1 MAGADGGHL
10 LARGGTGV
18 SPNPRVLVT
27 GASGNVGAP
36 LVEHL
41 LKGGAD
47 VRVASRGE
55 GARVPAGATA
65 VRFDFEDPSTH
76 APALEGVE
84 KVFLMRPPAISDVKR
99 HMRPVVRAA
108 KAAGVRH
115 LVFLSLLGVE
125 KNPVVPHAKVERFIL
140 EAGVPHTF
148 LRPSFF
154 MQNLSTTHRED
165 IREHGELFM
174 PAGSGKT
181 GFIDTR
187 DIAAVGAR
195 TLLEDGH
202 EGKAYDLTGS
212 EALSYAEVAGLFT
225 EVLGRPIRYSEP
237 GALRF
242 AARWYRRDVPLAYIA
257 VMTGIYTVCRLGLAG
272 TLTRDTETL
281 LGRAPISMRQFIQDH
296 KACWM

>member
-1 MAGADGGHL
+1 MGNAVAEAKG
-10 LARGGTGV
+10 
-18 SPNPRVLVT
+18 PRVLVT

-41 LKGGAD
+41 VAGGAE
-47 VRVASRGE
+47 VLVASRE
-55 GARVPAGATA
+55 GTRAPAGTKA

-84 KVFLMRPPAISDVKR
+84 KVFLLRPPAISDVKR
-99 HMRPVVRAA
+99 HLLPVVRAV
-108 KAAGVRH
+108 KDAGVRH
-115 LVFLSLLGVE
+115 TVFLSLLGVE
-125 KNPVVPHAKVERFIL
+125 KNQVVPHAKVERFLL

-154 MQNLSTTHRED
+154 MQNLSTTHRDD
-165 IREHGELFM
+165 IREHHEIFV
-174 PAGSGKT
+174 PAGKGRT
-181 GFIDTR
+181 GFIDAR
-187 DIAAVGAR
+187 DIAAVAAR
-195 TLLEDGH
+195 VLLEDGH

-212 EALSYAEVAGLFT
+212 EALTYAEVAALFT
-225 EVLGRPIRYSEP
+225 EVLGRPIRYPEP

-242 AARWYRRDVPLAYIA
+242 AARWSQRQQPAAFIA

-272 TLTRDTETL
+272 TVTPETQTL

>member
-1 MAGADGGHL
+1 MGSGAEPKG
-10 LARGGTGV
+10 
-18 SPNPRVLVT
+18 PCVLVT

-41 LKGGAD
+41 VAGGAR
-47 VRVASRGE
+47 VRVASRE
-55 GARVPAGATA
+55 GARAPEGTSA

-76 APALEGVE
+76 VPALRGVD
-84 KVFLMRPPAISDVKR
+84 KVFLLRPPAISDVKR
-99 HMRPVVRAA
+99 HLLPVVRAA
-108 KAAGVRH
+108 KEAGVRH
-115 LVFLSLLGVE
+115 VVFLSLLGVE
-125 KNPVVPHAKVERFIL
+125 KNPVVPHAQVERFIL
-140 EAGVPHTF
+140 EAGLPHTF

-154 MQNLSTTHRED
+154 MQNLSTTHRDD
-165 IREHGELFM
+165 IREHGELFV
-174 PAGSGKT
+174 PAGQGRT
-181 GFIDTR
+181 GFIDAR
-187 DIAAVGAR
+187 DIAAVAAR

-212 EALSYAEVAGLFT
+212 EALTYAEVAALLT
-225 EVLGRPIRYSEP
+225 EVLRRPIRYPAP

-242 AARWYRRDVPLAYIA
+242 AARWYRRKQPVAFIA

-272 TLTRDTETL
+272 TVTPETQTL

>member
-1 MAGADGGHL
+1 MGNEKAEPKAKG
-10 LARGGTGV
+10 
-18 SPNPRVLVT
+18 PRVLVT

-36 LVEHL
+36 LVAHL
-41 LKGGAD
+41 VQGGAS
-47 VRVASRGE
+47 VRVASRE
-55 GARVPAGATA
+55 GTRAPPGTTA

-76 APALEGVE
+76 APALAGVE
-84 KVFLMRPPAISDVKR
+84 KVFLLRPPAVTDVNR
-99 HMRPVVRAA
+99 HLLPVVRAA
-108 KAAGVRH
+108 KDAGVRH
-115 LVFLSLLGVE
+115 VVFLSLLGVE

-148 LRPSFF
+148 LRPGFF

-165 IREHGELFM
+165 IREHGELFV
-174 PAGSGKT
+174 PAGSGRT
-181 GFIDTR
+181 SFIDTR

-195 TLLEDGH
+195 TLLEEGH

-212 EALSYAEVAGLFT
+212 EALTYAEVAALFT
-225 EVLGRPIRYSEP
+225 EVLGRPIRYPAP

-242 AARWYRRDVPLAYIA
+242 AARWYGRNVPASYIA

-272 TLTRDTETL
+272 TVTPDTEAL

-296 KACWM
+296 KSCWL

>member
-1 MAGADGGHL
+1 MGSEAEPKG
-10 LARGGTGV
+10 
-18 SPNPRVLVT
+18 PRVLVT

-41 LKGGAD
+41 VAGGAE
-47 VRVASRGE
+47 VLVASRE
-55 GARVPAGATA
+55 GTRAPAGTRA

-76 APALEGVE
+76 APALAGVE
-84 KVFLMRPPAISDVKR
+84 KVFLLRPPAISDVKR
-99 HMRPVVRAA
+99 HLQPVVRAA
-108 KAAGVRH
+108 KDAGVRH
-115 LVFLSLLGVE
+115 IVFLSLLGVE
-125 KNPVVPHAKVERFIL
+125 KNQVVPHAQVERFIL

-154 MQNLSTTHRED
+154 MQNLSTTHRDD
-165 IREHGELFM
+165 IREHGELFV
-174 PAGSGKT
+174 PAGKGRT
-181 GFIDTR
+181 GFIDAR
-187 DIAAVGAR
+187 DIAAVAAR

-212 EALSYAEVAGLFT
+212 EALTYAEVAALFT
-225 EVLGRPIRYSEP
+225 EVLGRPIRYPAP

-242 AARWYRRDVPLAYIA
+242 AARWYQRQQPVAFIA

-272 TLTRDTETL
+272 TVTPETQTL

-296 KACWM
+296 KACWL

>member
-1 MAGADGGHL
+1 MGNAAVETKG
-10 LARGGTGV
+10 
-18 SPNPRVLVT
+18 PRVLVT

-41 LKGGAD
+41 VAGGAE
-47 VRVASRGE
+47 VLVASRE
-55 GARVPAGATA
+55 GTRAPAGTKA

-84 KVFLMRPPAISDVKR
+84 KVFLLRPPAISDVKR
-99 HMRPVVRAA
+99 HLLPVVRAV
-108 KAAGVRH
+108 KEAGVRH
-115 LVFLSLLGVE
+115 TVFLSLLGVE
-125 KNPVVPHAKVERFIL
+125 KNQVVPHAKVERFL
-140 EAGVPHTF
+140 VEAGVPHTF

-154 MQNLSTTHRED
+154 MQNLSTTHRDD
-165 IREHGELFM
+165 IREHHEIFV
-174 PAGSGKT
+174 PAGKGRT
-181 GFIDTR
+181 GFIDAR
-187 DIAAVGAR
+187 DIAAVAAR

-212 EALSYAEVAGLFT
+212 EALTYAEVAALFT
-225 EVLGRPIRYSEP
+225 EVLGRPIRYPEP

-242 AARWYRRDVPLAYIA
+242 AARWSQRKQPAAFIA

-272 TLTRDTETL
+272 TVTPETQTL

>member
-1 MAGADGGHL
+1 MGSKAEPKG
-10 LARGGTGV
+10 
-18 SPNPRVLVT
+18 PRVLVT

-41 LKGGAD
+41 VAGGAE
-47 VRVASRGE
+47 VLVASRE
-55 GARVPAGATA
+55 GTRAPAGTRA

-76 APALEGVE
+76 APALAGVE
-84 KVFLMRPPAISDVKR
+84 KVFLLRPPAISDVKR
-99 HMRPVVRAA
+99 HLLPVVRAA
-108 KAAGVRH
+108 KDAGVRH
-115 LVFLSLLGVE
+115 IVFLSLLGVE
-125 KNPVVPHAKVERFIL
+125 KNQVVPHAKVERFIL

-154 MQNLSTTHRED
+154 MQNLSTTHRDD
-165 IREHGELFM
+165 IREHGELFV
-174 PAGSGKT
+174 PAGKGRT
-181 GFIDTR
+181 GFIDAR
-187 DIAAVGAR
+187 DIAAVAAR

-212 EALSYAEVAGLFT
+212 EALTYAEVAALFT
-225 EVLGRPIRYSEP
+225 EVLGRPIRYPAP

-242 AARWYRRDVPLAYIA
+242 AARWYQRQQPVAFIA

-272 TLTRDTETL
+272 TVTPETQTL

-296 KACWM
+296 KACWL